1 MLRRDF
7 FTTMAAAGTFAALG
21 RGALAAPEG
30 WRRFEITYRLNL
42 QEQKTPARVWVPVPQ
57 DALDYQRVIDLSW
70 RSPVPTF
77 VLWER
82 ASRAPIVSAAWM
94 ESTSPRDVE
103 ITAQV
108 ANRDR
113 AGFCPDIST
122 EERAEY
128 LRPTASSPTDGIVF
142 AKAREIVGA
151 CVIGGGLL
159 IVDGRVLRLFRQVS

>member
-1 MLRRDF
+1 MRLALMLRRNF
-7 FTTMAAAGTFAALG
+7 FKAIAAAGTFAALG

-30 WRRFEITYRLNL
+30 WRRFEITYRLSL
-42 QEQKTPARVWVPVPQ
+42 QDQKTPARVWVPVPQ

-82 ASRAPIVSAAWM
+82 ASRAPIVSATWM
-94 ESTSPRDVE
+94 ESTSPRDIE
-103 ITAQV
+103 ITARV
-108 ANRDR
+108 ATRDR

-128 LRPTASSPTDGIVF
+128 LRPTASSPTDGIVL

-151 CVIGGGLL
+151 RSECADINS
-159 IVDGRVLRLFRQVS
+159 LF